1 MLRAEAEGSPVD
13 LQAGGRENTL
23 GIVLSFEI
31 SKPSPVTF
39 FLQQGHTSYI
49 CFNLLVGDQMFKHR
63 SLWGEHAL
71 SSTTEVESTSASFW
85 LQSPLWAS
93 KVEDSEPFGDGHAG
107 SCQLLMTFY
116 EKHVHSL

>member
-39 FLQQGHTSYI
+39 FLQQGHTH
-49 CFNLLVGDQMFKHR
+49 LLNPTQSIWGLRVQMPK
-63 SLWGEHAL
+63 L
-71 SSTTEVESTSASFW
+71 
-85 LQSPLWAS
+85 
-93 KVEDSEPFGDGHAG
+93 
-107 SCQLLMTFY
+107 
-116 EKHVHSL
+116 